1 MKKLPTRGAM
11 LFIGAM
17 VLCALAMPSMA
28 SAASWGVVGTEHTL
42 DSTNFGFT
50 TTIGGFGEVSS
61 SCSNSTLTVDVVGV
75 FRSAPALTVTS
86 ASFNGCTAI
95 GPNIGTCTA
104 TSTATPNPN
113 PDWRVTAAT
122 TSNVQI
128 HGMVVDFT
136 LERAPGF
143 RSALCLTVDGFRIT
157 VTGTLSG
164 GQWTGN
170 GANQHEVVF
179 DNDTG
184 FVLHGPSTHPIT
196 TRGTFR
202 DTQQTLTL
210 T

>member
-1 MKKLPTRGAM
+1 MKNLPTRRAM

-17 VLCALAMPSMA
+17 VVCAFAMPSMA
-28 SAASWGVVGTEHTL
+28 SAATWGMPGTEHTL

-61 SCSNSTLTVDVVGV
+61 SCSSSTLTANV
-75 FRSAPALTVTS
+75 RSASALTVTS
-86 ASFNGCTAI
+86 ASFRGCTAI
-95 GPNIGTCTA
+95 GPTIGTCTA

-113 PDWRVTAAT
+113 LDWTVTGAT

-128 HGMVVDFT
+128 HDMAIDFT
-136 LERAPGF
+136 LERAPG
-143 RSALCLTVDGFRIT
+143 SALCLTVDGFRIT
-157 VTGTLSG
+157 VTGTLGG

-179 DNDTG
+179 NNDTG

-196 TRGTFR
+196 TSGTFR

>member
-1 MKKLPTRGAM
+1 MKRLLTRGAM
-11 LFIGAM
+11 LFLGA
-17 VLCALAMPSMA
+17 VVVCALAMPLMA
-28 SAASWGVVGTEHTL
+28 SAASWGTIGTEHTL
-42 DSTNFGFT
+42 DSTDFGFT

-61 SCSNSTLTVDVVGV
+61 SCSSSTLTMDVS
-75 FRSAPALTVTS
+75 SASALTATS
-86 ASFNGCTAI
+86 ASFTGCTAI
-95 GPNIGTCTA
+95 GPTIGTCTA

-113 PDWRVTAAT
+113 LDWRVTGVT

-136 LERAPGF
+136 LERAPGV
-143 RSALCLTVDGFRIT
+143 RSAPCLTVDGFRIT

-170 GANQHEVVF
+170 GASQHEVVF

-210 T
+210 S